1 MNKFKVK
8 VNGGYLIAVE
18 SADPQN
24 PGIAIEYET
33 EQGDIIDVAYTEVK
47 GEDGNKD
54 IDVYTYE
61 DVTTDEYSKHFR
73 LLQSDIQAALY

>member
-1 MNKFKVK
+1 MTHPILS
-8 VNGGYLIAVE
+8 YLIAVE

-47 GEDGNKD
+47 GEDNNKD
-54 IDVYTYE
+54 VDVYTYE
-61 DVTTDEYSKHFR
+61 DNKISSEE
-73 LLQSDIQAALY
+73 